1 MDSAGVRN
9 TRRGF
14 GAARKGSESS
24 LATLFEWKS
33 EVKRSDPSAPLSSK
47 QITWY
52 NIKMTNLR
60 ITNELNSGD
69 RGDLMSVLRGERLW
83 IPTSRDYPR
92 HNDWLDST
100 EAAIG
105 EGNKHAFFAR
115 IDSSAAGA
123 IVYRADPRDDTVMD
137 IRNISIIPSS
147 RGRLLGSFMLRQ
159 VEVEARESGSSL
171 LRVDTKLGNEAMI
184 GFLINNGYTVK
195 DITDLYGDE
204 TGEDVVLVKNIG

>member
-1 MDSAGVRN
+1 M
-9 TRRGF
+9 
-14 GAARKGSESS
+14 
-24 LATLFEWKS
+24 
-33 EVKRSDPSAPLSSK
+33 KRSDRSAPLPFK
-47 QITWY
+47 QITLY

-159 VEVEARESGSSL
+159 VEVEARESGSRL
-171 LRVDTKLGNEAMI
+171 LRVDTKIDNEAMMQFLAHN
-184 GFLINNGYTVK
+184 GFDIA
-195 DITDLYGDE
+195 DITDLYGDG
-204 TGEDVVLVKNIG
+204 TSEDAILTKNIA